1 MEQEINNKLIRCPR
15 LGDEITFSYCL
26 QESGEF
32 PCLRI
37 VRCWSPFFDIE
48 YFLEETLTLEKWNS
62 FINSQARDKVI
73 SLIELIETA
82 KAKK

>member
-1 MEQEINNKLIRCPR
+1 MEQEINNKLIRCSR

-26 QESGEF
+26 QESGEL
-32 PCLRI
+32 PCSRI
-37 VRCWSPFFDIE
+37 VRCWLSFFDVE
-48 YFLEETLTLEKWNS
+48 SFLKAKLAPAKWNS
-62 FINSQARDKVI
+62 FRNLQPKDKVT